1 MNKIL
6 FIALFSIISLSTY
19 AQKCSYEKDKIDE
32 NTQLVIRRTT
42 PITLCKVNGHPF
54 IFKSQQIGERK
65 YLKLRYY
72 IYNNF
77 SIIEGSKFIFYFE
90 NGNKLMID
98 PLEIKKKPNTNQN
111 GIATVSSMIVYQL
124 DNDNFKAKLVNLI
137 NLYKPNAKYLAPIYQ
152 ILKLKKI
159 FYFLLNINLDKVKY
173 KLVN

>member
-6 FIALFSIISLSTY
+6 FITLLFIISLSTY
-19 AQKCSYEKDKIDE
+19 AQKCNYEKDKIDE
-32 NTQLVIRRTT
+32 NTQFLIRRTT

-72 IYNNF
+72 RYNNF

-90 NGNKLMID
+90 NGNKLMIN

-111 GIATVSSMIVYQL
+111 GLTTISSMIVYQL
-124 DNDNFKAKLVNLI
+124 DNNNF
-137 NLYKPNAKYLAPIYQ
+137 NA
-152 ILKLKKI
+152 
-159 FYFLLNINLDKVKY
+159 LLNNQIKMIAVYTNTGITKVDIKSKQQNDIQHLLNCIN
-173 KLVN
+173 